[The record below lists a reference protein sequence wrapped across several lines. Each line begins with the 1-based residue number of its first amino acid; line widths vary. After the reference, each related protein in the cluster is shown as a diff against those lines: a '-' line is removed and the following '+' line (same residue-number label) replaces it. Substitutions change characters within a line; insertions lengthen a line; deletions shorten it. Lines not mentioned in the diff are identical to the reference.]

1 MFRYG
6 FRICVL
12 ALLAFVGYSNLP
24 LTASNSGSDAP
35 KNSVG
40 PNPKYAALAAE
51 VGAQS
56 ASCMV
61 VQEGKTIVAEWY
73 WGDRTPQTLSEG
85 FSTMKSVT
93 ATLVG
98 IAQTQKKLNI
108 DQKASDF
115 IKEWK
120 GTASESITI
129 RQLLSMTS
137 GRREVFNGNPFADNE
152 LIAIN
157 IGQEITPGTD
167 WRYSNTTLQ
176 VLETVLERAVGGS
189 VKSFAKKNL
198 LTPLGMKSKFSED
211 GGANMYMFA
220 FWDTSCRDLA
230 KLVQL
235 YMQNGKWNGK
245 QILSAEFVNDARTS
259 SSALNQNYGLLW
271 WLNRAGTTKST
282 SANAQTRIG
291 PRHKS
296 APLDMFEAIGACGQS
311 AMGFP
316 AQNLIITFMRTKTLF
331 EALGCGNDAQTST
344 LNKIGSRVFE
354 LVK

>member
-6 FRICVL
+6 FRICAL
-12 ALLAFVGYSNLP
+12 ALLAFVGHSNLP

-40 PNPKYAALAAE
+40 SNPKYAALAAE

-108 DQKASDF
+108 NQKASDF

-189 VKSFAKKNL
+189 VKAFAKKNL

-235 YMQNGKWNGK
+235 YIQNGKWNGK
-245 QILSAEFVNDARTS
+245 QILSAEFVNEARTS

-282 SANAQTRIG
+282 SANAQTRLG
-291 PRHKS
+291 PRYQN
-296 APLDMFEAIGACGQS
+296 APLDMFEAVGACGQS

-316 AQNLIITFMRTKTLF
+316 TQNLIITFMRTKTLF
-331 EALGCGNDAQTST
+331 EALGCGSDPQTSA
-344 LNKIGSRVFE
+344 LNKMGSRVFE

>member
-6 FRICVL
+6 PRICVL
-12 ALLAFVGYSNLP
+12 AVLAFVGYSNLP
-24 LTASNSGSDAP
+24 LTAGNADSDTP
-35 KNSVG
+35 KKSVG

-73 WGDRTPQTLSEG
+73 WGARTPQTLSEG

-93 ATLVG
+93 ATLLG

-108 DQKASDF
+108 NQKASDF

-137 GRREVFNGNPFADNE
+137 GRREVFNGNPFSDNQQ
-152 LIAIN
+152 IALDV
-157 IGQEITPGTD
+157 GQETTPGTN
-167 WRYSNTTLQ
+167 WRYTNTSLQ
-176 VLETVLERAVGGS
+176 VLETLLERAVGGS

-211 GGANMYMFA
+211 GGANMFMFA
-220 FWDTSCRDLA
+220 FWETSCRDLA

-259 SSALNQNYGLLW
+259 SSELNQNYGLLW
-271 WLNRAGTTKST
+271 WLNRVGTTKST

-291 PRHKS
+291 PRYQN

-316 AQNLIITFMRTKTLF
+316 TQNLIITFMRTKTLF
-331 EALGCGNDAQTST
+331 EALTCGSDTQTGA

>member
-137 GRREVFNGNPFADNE
+137 GRREVFNGNPFADHE

-291 PRHKS
+291 PRYKS

-331 EALGCGNDAQTST
+331 EAFGCGNDSQTST

>member
-1 MFRYG
+1 
-6 FRICVL
+6 
-12 ALLAFVGYSNLP
+12 
-24 LTASNSGSDAP
+24 
-35 KNSVG
+35 
-40 PNPKYAALAAE
+40 
-51 VGAQS
+51 
-56 ASCMV
+56 
-61 VQEGKTIVAEWY
+61 
-73 WGDRTPQTLSEG
+73 
-85 FSTMKSVT
+85 
-93 ATLVG
+93 
-98 IAQTQKKLNI
+98 LNI

-152 LIAIN
+152 VIAIN
-157 IGQEITPGTD
+157 IGQETTPGTD

-235 YMQNGKWNGK
+235 YMQNGKWNNK
-245 QILSAEFVNDARTS
+245 QILSAEFINDARTS

-291 PRHKS
+291 PRYKS

-331 EALGCGNDAQTST
+331 EALGCGNDSQTST
-344 LNKIGSRVFE
+344 LNKMGSRVFE

>member
-6 FRICVL
+6 FRICLIAV
-12 ALLAFVGYSNLP
+12 LAFVGYSNFP
-24 LTASNSGSDAP
+24 LTASESEFNSP
-35 KNSVG
+35 RTSVG
-40 PNPKYAALAAE
+40 ENSKYAALAAE

-61 VQEGKTIVAEWY
+61 VQEGKTIVGEWY
-73 WGDRTPQTLSEG
+73 WGGRTPQTLSEG

-137 GRREVFNGNPFADNE
+137 GRREVFNGNPLADNE
-152 LIAIN
+152 LLAIN
-157 IGQEITPGTD
+157 IGQETTPGTD
-167 WRYSNTTLQ
+167 WRYTNTTLQ

-211 GGANMYMFA
+211 GGSNMFMFA

-235 YMQNGKWNGK
+235 YLQNGKWNNK

-271 WLNRAGTTKST
+271 WLNREGTTKST
-282 SANAQTRIG
+282 SATSQTRIG
-291 PRHKS
+291 PRYQNT
-296 APLDMFEAIGACGQS
+296 PLDMFEAVGACGQS

-316 AQNLIITFMRTKTLF
+316 TQNLIITFMRTKTLF
-331 EALGCGNDAQTST
+331 DALTCGNDSQTNA
-344 LNKIGSRVFE
+344 LNKMASRVFV
-354 LVK
+354 LTK

>member
-24 LTASNSGSDAP
+24 LTASNSGLDAP

-291 PRHKS
+291 PRYKS

-331 EALGCGNDAQTST
+331 EALGCGNDSQTST

>member
-211 GGANMYMFA
+211 GGANMFMFA

-291 PRHKS
+291 PRYKS

>member
-108 DQKASDF
+108 NQKASDF

-235 YMQNGKWNGK
+235 YMQHGKWNGK

-291 PRHKS
+291 PRYKS

-331 EALGCGNDAQTST
+331 EAFGCGNDAQTST
-344 LNKIGSRVFE
+344 LNKMGSRVFE

>member
-98 IAQTQKKLNI
+98 IAQNQKKLNI

-291 PRHKS
+291 PRYKS

>member
-51 VGAQS
+51 IGAQS

-108 DQKASDF
+108 NQKASDF

-211 GGANMYMFA
+211 GGANMFMFA

-282 SANAQTRIG
+282 SANSQTRIG
-291 PRHKS
+291 PRYKS

>member
-108 DQKASDF
+108 NQKASDF

>member
-108 DQKASDF
+108 NQKASDF

-152 LIAIN
+152 LIALN

-189 VKSFAKKNL
+189 VKAFAKKNL

-291 PRHKS
+291 PRHQN
-296 APLDMFEAIGACGQS
+296 APLDMFEAVGACGQS

-316 AQNLIITFMRTKTLF
+316 TQNLIITFMRTKTLF
-331 EALGCGNDAQTST
+331 EALGCGSDPQTSA
-344 LNKIGSRVFE
+344 LNKMGSRVFE

>member
-6 FRICVL
+6 FRFCAVAI
-12 ALLAFVGYSNLP
+12 LAFVAYSNLP
-24 LTASNSGSDAP
+24 LTASDSGSNTP
-35 KNSVG
+35 RNSVG
-40 PNPKYAALAAE
+40 ANPKYAALAAE

-61 VQEGKTIVAEWY
+61 VQEGKTIVGEWY

-85 FSTMKSVT
+85 YSTMKSVT
-93 ATLVG
+93 ATLIG

-108 DQKASDF
+108 NQKASDF

-120 GTASESITI
+120 GTPSEAITI

-137 GRREVFNGNPFADNE
+137 GRREVLNGNPFADNE
-152 LIAIN
+152 LIAISA
-157 IGQEITPGTD
+157 GQETTPGTS

-176 VLETVLERAVGGS
+176 VLETVLERAVGDS

-198 LTPLGMKSKFSED
+198 LTPLGMKSKLNQD
-211 GGANMYMFA
+211 GGANTFMFA

-235 YMQNGKWNGK
+235 YMQDGKWNNK
-245 QILSAEFVNDARTS
+245 QILSKEFVADARSS

-271 WLNRAGTTKST
+271 WLNREGTTKS
-282 SANAQTRIG
+282 SSSNAQTRVG
-291 PRHKS
+291 PRYQG
-296 APLDMFEAIGACGQS
+296 APLNMFEAIGACGQS

-316 AQNLIITFMRTKTLF
+316 TQNLIITFMRTKTIF
-331 EALGCGNDAQTST
+331 EALSCGNDPQVSA

>member
-24 LTASNSGSDAP
+24 LTASNSGSDTP

-108 DQKASDF
+108 NQKASDF

-120 GTASESITI
+120 GTESESITI

-152 LIAIN
+152 LIALT
-157 IGQEITPGTD
+157 IGQETSPGTN
-167 WRYSNTTLQ
+167 WRYTNTTLQ

-198 LTPLGMKSKFSED
+198 LTPLGLKSKLTQD
-211 GGANMYMFA
+211 GGANMFMFA

-245 QILSAEFVNDARTS
+245 QILSEEFVNDARTS

-271 WLNRAGTTKST
+271 WLNREGTTKST

-291 PRHKS
+291 PRYKNE
-296 APLDMFEAIGACGQS
+296 PLDMFEAIGACGQS

-316 AQNLIITFMRTKTLF
+316 TQKLIITIMRTKTLF
-331 EALGCGNDAQTST
+331 EALGCGNDPQTSA
-344 LNKIGSRVFE
+344 LNKMGSRVFE

>member
-40 PNPKYAALAAE
+40 PNPKYAAFAAE

-108 DQKASDF
+108 NQKASDF

-211 GGANMYMFA
+211 GGANMFMFA

-282 SANAQTRIG
+282 SANSQTRIG
-291 PRHKS
+291 PRYKS

>member
-6 FRICVL
+6 FRICAL

-108 DQKASDF
+108 NQKASDF

-211 GGANMYMFA
+211 GGSNMFMFA

-291 PRHKS
+291 PRYKS

>member
-40 PNPKYAALAAE
+40 PNSKYAALAAE

-108 DQKASDF
+108 NQKASDF

-291 PRHKS
+291 PRYKS

>member
-108 DQKASDF
+108 NQKASDF

-259 SSALNQNYGLLW
+259 SSELNQNYGLLW

-291 PRHKS
+291 PRYKS

>member
-108 DQKASDF
+108 NQKASDF

-259 SSALNQNYGLLW
+259 SSELNQNYGLLW

-291 PRHKS
+291 PRYKS

-331 EALGCGNDAQTST
+331 EALGCGNDAQTGT

>member
-12 ALLAFVGYSNLP
+12 AVLAFVGFSNLP
-24 LTASNSGSDAP
+24 LTASNADSDTP

-40 PNPKYAALAAE
+40 PHPKYAALAAE

-61 VQEGKTIVAEWY
+61 AQEGKTIVAEWY

-108 DQKASDF
+108 NQKASDF

-137 GRREVFNGNPFADNE
+137 GRREVFNGNPFSDNE

-157 IGQEITPGTD
+157 IGQETTPGTN
-167 WRYSNTTLQ
+167 WRYTNTTLQ

-198 LTPLGMKSKFSED
+198 LTPLGMKSKFTED
-211 GGANMYMFA
+211 GGSNMFMFA
-220 FWDTSCRDLA
+220 FWNTSCRDLA

-259 SSALNQNYGLLW
+259 SSELNQNYGLLW
-271 WLNRAGTTKST
+271 WLNRVGTTKST
-282 SANAQTRIG
+282 SATAQTKIG
-291 PRHKS
+291 PRYQN

-316 AQNLIITFMRTKTLF
+316 TQNLIITFMRTKTIF
-331 EALGCGNDAQTST
+331 EALTCGSDPQTSA
-344 LNKIGSRVFE
+344 LNKMGSRIFE